1 MALKEPTMPP
11 TADLRAISRSIA
23 SGQAVIKRSEARL
36 VTSRQQV
43 LRADA
48 VVRRVRVYLEAY
60 DERCEKATALPL
72 GLEPRIRPR

>member
-1 MALKEPTMPP
+1 MPP

-60 DERCEKATALPL
+60 DERCENATALPL

>member
-1 MALKEPTMPP
+1 MALKEPTVPP
-11 TADLRAISRSIA
+11 TAHRPAISRSIA
-23 SGQAVIKRSEARL
+23 SGRAVVNRSEARL

-60 DERCEKATALPL
+60 DERCENATALPL